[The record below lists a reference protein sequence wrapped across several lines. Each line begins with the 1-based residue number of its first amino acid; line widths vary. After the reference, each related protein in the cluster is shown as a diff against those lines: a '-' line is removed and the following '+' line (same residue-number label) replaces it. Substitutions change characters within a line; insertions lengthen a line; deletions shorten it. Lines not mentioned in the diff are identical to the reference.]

1 MITKATL
8 NKWARMTDE
17 NLHSEARVDVART
30 FRRLFGERF
39 RGYVV
44 FFEELE
50 NRLEKDGCLKMQ
62 LAILKEQIFDR
73 MFEDATEFISREE
86 VERIKKSF

>member
-1 MITKATL
+1 
-8 NKWARMTDE
+8 
-17 NLHSEARVDVART
+17 
-30 FRRLFGERF
+30 
-39 RGYVV
+39 
-44 FFEELE
+44 
-50 NRLEKDGCLKMQ
+50 MQ